1 MMLIVH
7 TLVMPSMHIRFKFG
21 TADLWWWSKCEEC
34 NLKYYCVFRPLQT
47 LLCTRAMTVSLDI
60 SRKDLNLSDGSH
72 LGLVFGK
79 KKKKKKKELFSLP
92 LAVLCV
98 LPALWSGAKVK
109 GKELSEGAD
118 SSLSVLDFFAT
129 VAAAASSTVPLICIW
144 PFSSSPHLSPQ
155 KTLVRL

>member
-7 TLVMPSMHIRFKFG
+7 TLLMASMHIRFKFG

-34 NLKYYCVFRPLQT
+34 NLKYYCVFLPYRLFFAPGPWLWVLTSPGSRLQAHT
-47 LLCTRAMTVSLDI
+47 VDLC
-60 SRKDLNLSDGSH
+60 
-72 LGLVFGK
+72 LGKRRK
-79 KKKKKKKELFSLP
+79 KKNELFSLP

-109 GKELSEGAD
+109 GKGLSEGAD
-118 SSLSVLDFFAT
+118 SSLSCLSVLDFFAA